1 MKNFLLL
8 YFLFLLLSACGK
20 KTTFK
25 GRVYNPVTGEGI
37 SGIKVIVI
45 KPKISLGYDGA
56 GSKTVFETM
65 TDEN

>member
-20 KTTFK
+20 KTTVK
-25 GRVYNPVTGEGI
+25 GRVYNPVTGE
-37 SGIKVIVI
+37 GIKVIVI